1 MTLTPYVTRDRAPD
15 HLREAVAELIHLD
28 AVLNANIP
36 ESLRAPLIHLQRQ
49 VNSYYSI
56 KIEGNSASPAS
67 VLSVHLNSA
76 DGEPVSD
83 LLEIKH
89 HIEAQ
94 TRSPT
99 TQSMRRKS
107 PPVNRSPVSIV
118 SFTGGFPRNI
128 WISRLRPAANL
139 SN

>member
-1 MTLTPYVTRDRAPD
+1 MTLTFYVTHDRAPD
-15 HLREAVAELIHLD
+15 DLKEAVAELIHLD
-28 AVLNANIP
+28 AALNANIP
-36 ESLRAPLIHLQRQ
+36 KSLRAPMMQLQRQ
-49 VNSYYSI
+49 VNSYYSN
-56 KIEGNSASPAS
+56 KIEGNSASPANA
-67 VLSVHLNSA
+67 LSAHLNSA
-76 DGEPVSD
+76 DGEKLPD

-94 TRSPT
+94 THSPT

-118 SFTGGFPRNI
+118 SFTGAFPRNI

-139 SN
+139 SG